1 MLLDW
6 GPCYEEPRI
15 EGNSIPLCVR
25 LDARAFSRAHLMLL
39 AFSSEA
45 LERRRNSECSDGLWW
60 PFWTLRSP
68 FWNLDFGFYQ
78 QISKDHLI
86 GFYQQIRASVPG
98 PKHLSVKTGEVCF
111 IHWHVGDI
119 SNLWYIPL
127 FFFFFFGNSGNCELS
142 PGPLGKTLFPAD
154 KPRPSVSPMSEQA
167 VLMPAVTIPRELY
180 AIWEGSFKSASQIRQ
195 ST

>member
-127 FFFFFFGNSGNCELS
+127 FFFFFWQQRQLW
-142 PGPLGKTLFPAD
+142 AV
-154 KPRPSVSPMSEQA
+154 PRPFRQNALPCRQATSLGVSYVWASSSHA
-167 VLMPAVTIPRELY
+167 CCYNTKGIICNLRRE
-180 AIWEGSFKSASQIRQ
+180 F
-195 ST
+195 